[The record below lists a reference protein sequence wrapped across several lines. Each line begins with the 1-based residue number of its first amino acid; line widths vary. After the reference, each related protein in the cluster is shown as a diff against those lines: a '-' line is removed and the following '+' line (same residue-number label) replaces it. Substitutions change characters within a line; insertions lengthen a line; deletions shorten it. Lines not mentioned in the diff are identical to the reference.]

1 MIKSY
6 SKCIAFLII
15 LASSSVTAN
24 VDEKN
29 KMNDVNSNAEIID
42 VDLEA
47 SDAEENR
54 LLELEFLRYQK
65 EVETVVA
72 PCLVL
77 PDCLR

>member
-6 SKCIAFLII
+6 SKFIAFLII
-15 LASSSVTAN
+15 LASTSITAN
-24 VDEKN
+24 ADEKN
-29 KMNDVNSNAEIID
+29 KSNDVNNNAETTN
-42 VDLEA
+42 VDLET

-65 EVETVVA
+65 EAETVAA

-77 PDCLR
+77 PDCLG